1 VKIAIITDSFPPL
14 RNSGAIQIRDL
25 SLEFATQGHEIV
37 VITPSSEISGFYLLE
52 SMDKVQVLRLKAPR
66 IRNISYF
73 RRAIGE
79 FFMPY
84 MMIYHFKR
92 SSLIDEKFDGVIT
105 YAPSIFLGPIANMLR
120 RRSKCKNYL
129 IIRDIFPQWAVD
141 VGLLSKLGLPYFLL
155 KGVERYLYSTS
166 NVIGVQ
172 TPANLEYFN
181 KNIVND
187 SIQVEVL
194 QNWLASNQVRTCSIA
209 IKDTKLKDRKIF
221 VYAGNMGDA
230 QGLTVFI
237 DLADSLHI
245 QKNIGF
251 LFVGRGNA
259 VESLKQ
265 DVEVRALDNVLFY
278 DEIDCEE
285 IPALYQQCDVGIIS
299 LDKRHKT
306 HNIPGKF
313 LSYMQSGLP
322 VLAAINKGN
331 DIENMI
337 NSNNVG
343 RASTNHSINELKIL
357 VEEVLGDLLDDE
369 STKDRCKELYR
380 NMFSPKKAV
389 DQITD
394 GLV

>member
-1 VKIAIITDSFPPL
+1 MKIAIITDSFPPL

-25 SLEFATQGHEIV
+25 SLEFARQGHEIV
-37 VITPSSEISGFYLLE
+37 VVTPSSEISSLYLLE

-66 IRNISYF
+66 IRNVSYL

-79 FFMPY
+79 FFMPF
-84 MMIYHFKR
+84 MMIRGFKR
-92 SSLIDEKFDGVIT
+92 SSLVDKKFDGVIT
-105 YAPSIFLGPIANMLR
+105 YAPSIFLGPIATMLR

-141 VGLLSKLGLPYFLL
+141 VGLLSKRGLPYFLF
-155 KGVERYLYSTS
+155 KSVERYLYSTS

-181 KNIVND
+181 KNIVNN
-187 SIQVEVL
+187 SIHVEVL
-194 QNWLASNQVRTCSIA
+194 QNWLANNQVRTCSIV
-209 IKDTKLKDRKIF
+209 IGDTKLKGRKIF

-245 QKNIGF
+245 QKNVGF

-380 NMFSPKKAV
+380 DMFSPKKAV